1 VVCGTPQF
9 EDGYVDIL
17 INYTVLIEVLSPST
31 EAFDRGG
38 KFSHYRKIATLRE
51 YLMVT
56 QDQSSIECYLQK
68 ELCSQS
74 ERSLRQSS
82 K

>member
-1 VVCGTPQF
+1 M
-9 EDGYVDIL
+9 DIL
-17 INYTVLIEVLSPST
+17 LNSTVLIEVLSPST

-56 QDQSSIECYLQK
+56 QDQSSIECYLRK

-74 ERSLRQSS
+74 GEVYDKVQNDAANDHNTGL
-82 K
+82 

>member
-1 VVCGTPQF
+1 M
-9 EDGYVDIL
+9 
-17 INYTVLIEVLSPST
+17 LSPPA
-31 EAFDRGG
+31 EAYDRGG
-38 KFSHYRKIATLRE
+38 KFSHYRKIAALRE

-56 QDQSSIECYLQK
+56 QDQPSIECYLRQ

-74 ERSLRQSS
+74 DRSLRHSS